1 MTDSDSAASGD
12 RTQRCGYIGL
22 VGRPNV
28 GKSTLLNRLL
38 GMKLSIVSR
47 RPQTTRNSIL
57 GVQTRDDTQFIY
69 VDTPGLHG
77 RQKKALN
84 RYLNRSAVTALRD
97 VDVVVML
104 VEPHRWTDDD
114 ELVLEHL
121 RQINRPVIA
130 VVNKV
135 DLIPQK
141 EELLPFLEELAGRH
155 PFAEIVPLS
164 AEKGQNVEPLEE
176 IIRGYLPESVFY
188 FPEDQVTDRSQRFL
202 VAELIREQLMRTL
215 GQEVPYST
223 SVALEAF
230 EESDRLIR
238 ISAVIWVERDGQ
250 KAIVIG
256 NGGQQLKRIGQ
267 QARRQIEHL
276 VEKKVHLELWVKIRE
291 GWADDERAMKSLG
304 YDEN

>member
-1 MTDSDSAASGD
+1 MTDPDAGTD
-12 RTQRCGYIGL
+12 GERPQRCGYIGL

-104 VEPHRWTDDD
+104 VEPQRWTDDD

-121 RQINRPVIA
+121 RQLDRPVIA

-135 DLIPQK
+135 DLIPHK
-141 EELLPFLEELAGRH
+141 EELLPFLEELAGRY
-155 PFAEIVPLS
+155 PFREIIPLS

-176 IIRGYLPESVFY
+176 VIRGYLPESVFY
-188 FPEDQVTDRSQRFL
+188 FPEEQVTDRSQRFL